1 MNTYAVIGYGGRGSL
16 YTRLLNERGDFTLT
30 AVCDI
35 NPDKLDKAV
44 RDTGISK
51 DKTFLDPE
59 KFFAAGKLADALVLS
74 TMDRTHYQYAIRA
87 LNLGYDL
94 LLEKPI
100 AETAEECRGIYE
112 LSKKLNRKVEVCH
125 VLRYSPFYALIKQKI
140 DGGELGKVVT
150 VTQTENVGWYHQAHS
165 FVRGNWGNSEKSS
178 PMILQKCCH
187 DMDIL
192 YYLIGKDC
200 KAVSSFGSLTYFTRD
215 NAPEGSADYCFMCP
229 CADECIF
236 NCMNLYKKSG
246 AANGFLFLTDYYG
259 DADDNAAIERHFS
272 DKNNRFA
279 RCVYK
284 CDNDVV
290 DHQVTNLLFD
300 DGVTAQLTMTAFSAE
315 ITRVIKVHLTKGEIV
330 GDMGTNTITFTPFGG
345 KQEVIDVKSL
355 TSGLAGHGGGDAR
368 LVDDF
373 AALLEGKN
381 AKILTDISKS
391 LMSHQMCYAAEESRK
406 NGGKTILL

>member
-1 MNTYAVIGYGGRGSL
+1 MKTYAVIGYGGRGSL
-16 YTRLLNERGDFTLT
+16 YARLLNGRGDFTLT

-44 RDTGISK
+44 RDTGISR
-51 DKTFLDPE
+51 DKTFTDPE
-59 KFFAAGKLADALVLS
+59 KFFAAGKQADALVLS
-74 TMDRTHYQYAIRA
+74 TMDRTHYAYAIRA
-87 LNLGYDL
+87 LNSGYDL

-100 AETAEECRGIYE
+100 AESAEECRAIYE
-112 LSKKLNRKVEVCH
+112 LCRKLNRKVEVCH

-215 NAPEGSADYCFMCP
+215 NAPECSADYCFMCP

-236 NCMNLYKKSG
+236 NCMNLYKNR
-246 AANGFLFLTDYYG
+246 ARLTDSCSLPITMATRTTTPLSK
-259 DADDNAAIERHFS
+259 DIFPTKTTVLPAASINATTTSWTIRLPIS
-272 DKNNRFA
+272 
-279 RCVYK
+279 CS
-284 CDNDVV
+284 
-290 DHQVTNLLFD
+290 
-300 DGVTAQLTMTAFSAE
+300 MTA
-315 ITRVIKVHLTKGEIV
+315 
-330 GDMGTNTITFTPFGG
+330 
-345 KQEVIDVKSL
+345 
-355 TSGLAGHGGGDAR
+355 
-368 LVDDF
+368 
-373 AALLEGKN
+373 
-381 AKILTDISKS
+381 
-391 LMSHQMCYAAEESRK
+391 
-406 NGGKTILL
+406 

>member
-1 MNTYAVIGYGGRGSL
+1 MKTYAVIGYGGRGSL
-16 YTRLLNERGDFTLT
+16 YARLLNGRGDFTLT

-44 RDTGISK
+44 RDTGISR
-51 DKTFLDPE
+51 DKTFTDPE
-59 KFFAAGKLADALVLS
+59 KFFAAGKQADALILS
-74 TMDRTHYQYAIRA
+74 TMDRTHYAYAIRA
-87 LNLGYDL
+87 LNSGYDL

-100 AETAEECRGIYE
+100 AESAEECRAIYE
-112 LSKKLNRKVEVCH
+112 LCRKLNRKVEVCH

-330 GDMGTNTITFTPFGG
+330 GDMGTNTLTFTPFGG
-345 KQEVIDVKSL
+345 EKEVVDVSAF
-355 TSGLAGHGGGDAR
+355 TAGLAGHGGGDAR

-373 AALLEGKN
+373 AALLEGKD
-381 AKILTDISKS
+381 AQILTDIGKS
-391 LMSHQMCYAAEESRK
+391 LMSHQMCYAAEESRR
-406 NGGKTILL
+406 NGGKTVLL